1 MDEGQEGG
9 RQLSS
14 EQVAA
19 AAMVAQAREQGLA
32 LTGPNGLLKLFTK
45 TVLETA
51 LKEEMTEHLGY
62 EKHDADPD
70 RESANIGN
78 GCRSKTVI
86 SDAVGEVEIAVPR
99 IGRARLAR
107 RL

>member
-19 AAMVAQAREQGLA
+19 PSMVAQAREQGLA

-51 LKEEMTEHLGY
+51 LNEEMGVRDCLADGVWVDLQQFGEHLLGAVLALIDQG
-62 EKHDADPD
+62 EH
-70 RESANIGN
+70 N
-78 GCRSKTVI
+78 
-86 SDAVGEVEIAVPR
+86 AVGVGEQ
-99 IGRARLAR
+99 RAQASSW
-107 RL
+107 